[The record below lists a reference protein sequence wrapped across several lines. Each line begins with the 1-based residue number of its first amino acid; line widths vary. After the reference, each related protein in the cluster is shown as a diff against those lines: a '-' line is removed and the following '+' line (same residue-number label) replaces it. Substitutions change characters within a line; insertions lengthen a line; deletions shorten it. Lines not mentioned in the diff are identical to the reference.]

1 MQVGHMGEICI
12 DENDPYMKLS
22 TRMKLTHV
30 VEINIIENQPTW
42 ITFTIA

>member
-1 MQVGHMGEICI
+1 MKFDIG
-12 DENDPYMKLS
+12 ENDPNMKLS

-42 ITFTIA
+42 ITFTTA